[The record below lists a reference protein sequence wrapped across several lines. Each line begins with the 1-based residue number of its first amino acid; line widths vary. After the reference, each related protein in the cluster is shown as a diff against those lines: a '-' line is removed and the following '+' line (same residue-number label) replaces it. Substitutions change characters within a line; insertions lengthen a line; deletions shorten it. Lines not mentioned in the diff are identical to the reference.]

1 MSAVDA
7 DGIATR
13 HPDLVLARLHLRL
26 GSLALARAELETLAG
41 QDALD
46 EDGLVDLAE
55 ARWRTG
61 DIAGAGEAAVAAL
74 DEEEGPLLALVV
86 AAEAAAARGRPTEAR
101 RLADKAMAGAA
112 GTIDAIFAGMPR
124 AGVWPPDAA
133 APPPSPTTMF
143 DPPRRLASSL
153 RQPKQLDA
161 LSAAEAEA
169 AAAAAAESDVAGEED
184 DLRDGAADAPTVG
197 LWESA
202 DTGEAAGL
210 VPDHA
215 ADPAAASYA
224 QPETEVL
231 PSAEFETLA
240 APADV
245 TELPAG
251 DAELDLGRASL
262 EAGDPEEAAVRL
274 GIALR
279 VAPALAPAVLD
290 IVAGR
295 TERSLVLV
303 RGDAYRLVGH
313 EIEAQR
319 AYSEAARGAAFAPPA
334 ADDHASR
341 SDPSDQPDDAT
352 HDPSDDSTDDPSEGD
367 PA

>member
-61 DIAGAGEAAVAAL
+61 DIAGAGEAAIAAL
-74 DEEEGPLLALVV
+74 NEDKGPLLALVV

-101 RLADKAMAGAA
+101 RLADQAMEAAA

-124 AGVWPPDAA
+124 ASVWPPDAA

-143 DPPRRLASSL
+143 DPPRRLSASIH
-153 RQPKQLDA
+153 RHPIQLDA
-161 LSAAEAEA
+161 SSAADAEA
-169 AAAAAAESDVAGEED
+169 AAAAAAASDVAAESGAIF
-184 DLRDGAADAPTVG
+184 DGAADAPTVG
-197 LWESA
+197 LWETA
-202 DTGEAAGL
+202 DSDEDA
-210 VPDHA
+210 VPAPEQPGD
-215 ADPAAASYA
+215 DTYT
-224 QPETEVL
+224 QPETGVQPAVEFDAQAL
-231 PSAEFETLA
+231 PAEA
-240 APADV
+240 

-262 EAGDPEEAAVRL
+262 EAGDPDEAAVRL

-290 IVAGR
+290 VVAGR

-303 RGDAYRLVGH
+303 RGDAYRLVGR
-313 EIEAQR
+313 EVEAQR
-319 AYSEAARGAAFAPPA
+319 AYAEAARGAAYPPPVTHH
-334 ADDHASR
+334 DGTVPDASG
-341 SDPSDQPDDAT
+341 P
-352 HDPSDDSTDDPSEGD
+352 TDDPTDHPTDDPPEGD